1 MAYQPAKPQIYA
13 YPLVLFF
20 LLLLCSPLLGQTFHT
35 LSETSRKAKKAFE
48 TAELAYRTGDFEA
61 SIPLL
66 QKAVKED
73 QLFIEAWLMLG
84 DAASESDSLNMAVLA
99 YEKAYHLS
107 KDFFPGL
114 GYLLSKTYVDTKK
127 HEKALEILYQFEL
140 RTDISEQF
148 RSKAAELI
156 SIAAFRKEAYEN
168 PVDIALT
175 PFPDAINTPADEY
188 INALR
193 MNGEQILF
201 TRRELVDEKKP
212 LVEKVLLAERSE
224 RGFNSADA
232 FEPDQWPF
240 IEQIGA
246 ITFSADGKSI
256 VFAACGW
263 PDGKGS
269 CDIYWS
275 DFIQGK
281 WTVPVNL
288 EKLNS
293 GYWESQ
299 PTLSVD
305 GNSLIFSSNRP
316 GGNGG
321 SDLWISHFQNGK
333 WTEPQNMGEFINTT
347 GNEMAPF
354 WHFDSQ
360 SLYFSSDG
368 HPGMGGMDL
377 FLSRKDT
384 AGFWQKPVNLGFPIN
399 RESDEINLVVDAFG
413 SKAMISAKADSA
425 DNYDIYSFDLPESLR
440 PTPVTYIEFLVTNK
454 ETKLPLQAEIT
465 VADPVLAVDL
475 VRIPTNKN
483 GLAFVVLPANEHLAL
498 QVQSDQYLYYEK
510 SFRPEKGTATKPV
523 QQKVELEPL
532 KTGKTIVLENILFE
546 LNKAI
551 LLPEAFAGLKNLEN
565 FLKQN
570 PGLQISLE
578 GHTDN
583 TGEEDFNRRLS
594 FDRANAVADFLIVNG
609 ISNDRILV
617 RGFGADQPIA
627 SNEEEDGRAKNRRVE
642 LRIIE

>member
-1 MAYQPAKPQIYA
+1 
-13 YPLVLFF
+13 
-20 LLLLCSPLLGQTFHT
+20 
-35 LSETSRKAKKAFE
+35 
-48 TAELAYRTGDFEA
+48 
-61 SIPLL
+61 
-66 QKAVKED
+66 
-73 QLFIEAWLMLG
+73 
-84 DAASESDSLNMAVLA
+84 
-99 YEKAYHLS
+99 
-107 KDFFPGL
+107 
-114 GYLLSKTYVDTKK
+114 
-127 HEKALEILYQFEL
+127 
-140 RTDISEQF
+140 
-148 RSKAAELI
+148 
-156 SIAAFRKEAYEN
+156 
-168 PVDIALT
+168 
-175 PFPDAINTPADEY
+175 
-188 INALR
+188 
-193 MNGEQILF
+193 
-201 TRRELVDEKKP
+201 
-212 LVEKVLLAERSE
+212 
-224 RGFNSADA
+224 
-232 FEPDQWPF
+232 
-240 IEQIGA
+240 
-246 ITFSADGKSI
+246 

-263 PDGKGS
+263 TDGKGS
-269 CDIYWS
+269 CDLYLSTKNNHGWS
-275 DFIQGK
+275 IPQ
-281 WTVPVNL
+281 NL
-288 EKLNS
+288 VEVNS

-305 GNSLIFSSNRP
+305 GNSLIFASNRP

-333 WTEPQNMGEFINTT
+333 WTVPQNMGKFINTT

-384 AGFWQKPVNLGFPIN
+384 AGLWQKPVNLGFPIN

-425 DNYDIYSFDLPESLR
+425 DNYDIYSFDLPEPLR

-465 VADPVLAVDL
+465 VANPVLAADL
-475 VRIPTNKN
+475 MRVPTNKK
-483 GLAFVVLPANEHLAL
+483 GLAFVVLPVKEHLAL
-498 QVQSDQYLYYEK
+498 QVQADQYLYYEK
-510 SFRPEKGTATKPV
+510 SFRPEKGTATNPV
-523 QQKVELEPL
+523 QQKVELEPI
-532 KTGKTIVLENILFE
+532 KVGKRIVLENILFE

-594 FDRANAVADFLIVNG
+594 KDRAQAVADFLMANG

-617 RGFGADQPIA
+617 QGFGADQPIA
-627 SNEEEDGRAKNRRVE
+627 SNEDELGRARNRRVE
-642 LRIIE
+642 VRVIDFIN